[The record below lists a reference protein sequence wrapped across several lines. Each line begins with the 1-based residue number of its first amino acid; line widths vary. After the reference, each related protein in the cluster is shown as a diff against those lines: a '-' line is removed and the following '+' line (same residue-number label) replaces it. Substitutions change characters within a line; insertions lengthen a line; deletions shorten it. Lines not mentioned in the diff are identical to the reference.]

1 MAALGSS
8 KTGAWQKR
16 PNSPDLG
23 AGEEPVKDGVQQPAM
38 VPPHDQSFVNV
49 RCSPAAWPPSEVVN
63 LEAFHPDTYLV
74 LTRY

>member
-1 MAALGSS
+1 
-8 KTGAWQKR
+8 
-16 PNSPDLG
+16 
-23 AGEEPVKDGVQQPAM
+23 M

-74 LTRY
+74 LTRYQPRYVSIIGIPDLV